1 MTTIRAGFIG
11 LGSQGAPIARR
22 IVDGGF
28 PLTIWARRAA
38 SLEPFADTPAAVAA
52 TPADLAATSD
62 VVGICVL
69 ADDDVIDV
77 VLRDDGVLAGMAP
90 GGVIAIH
97 STIHPDTCRRLADA
111 ADERDVRVIDAPV
124 SGGEKVAR
132 EGHLLVMVGGD
143 VGALEVARPVF
154 ETFGDPIVHLGPLG
168 SGEVAKIINNFVLTA
183 QFAVALET
191 YRFAEGLGLDKAALG
206 EVLRHGSGRSE
217 AASVVVGL
225 GFDLTNLAAKGPLL
239 HKDSELALELARAAG
254 TEASAVVLR
263 DLAQQT
269 LDVLGVGEPAL
280 GS

>member
-28 PLTIWARRAA
+28 PLTIWARRPA
-38 SLEPFADTPAAVAA
+38 SLEPFADTPAAVAS
-52 TPADLAATSD
+52 TPADLAAASD

-69 ADDDVIDV
+69 ADDDVVDV

-143 VGALEVARPVF
+143 VDALEVARPVF

-191 YRFAEGLGLDKAALG
+191 YDFAEGLGLDKAALG

-239 HKDSELALELARAAG
+239 RKDSGLALELAAAAG
-254 TEASAVVLR
+254 TERSADVLR
-263 DLAQQT
+263 ALAQQT
-269 LDVLGVGEPAL
+269 LDVLGFGDPPL
-280 GS
+280 HT

>member
-38 SLEPFADTPAAVAA
+38 SLEPYADSAA
-52 TPADLAATSD
+52 TPAASPAELGAASD

-69 ADDDVIDV
+69 ADDDVVDV

-111 ADERDVRVIDAPV
+111 AAARDVRVIDAPV
-124 SGGEKVAR
+124 SGGEKIAR
-132 EGHLLVMVGGD
+132 EGNLLVMVGGD
-143 VGALEVARPVF
+143 PDALEVARPIF
-154 ETFGDPIVHLGPLG
+154 ETFGNPIVHLGPLG
-168 SGEVAKIINNFVLTA
+168 SGEVAKIVNNFVLTA

-191 YRFAEGLGLDKAALG
+191 YDFAEGLGLDKAALG

-239 HKDSELALELARAAG
+239 HKDSGLALDLAKAAG
-254 TEASAVVLR
+254 TEQSAEVLR
-263 DLAQQT
+263 ALAQQT
-269 LDVLGVGEPAL
+269 LDVLGFGDPPIGA
-280 GS
+280 

>member
-38 SLEPFADTPAAVAA
+38 SLEPYADTAA
-52 TPADLAATSD
+52 TPAASPAELGAASD

-69 ADDDVIDV
+69 ADDDVVDV
-77 VLRDDGVLAGMAP
+77 VLRNDGVLAGMAP

-111 ADERDVRVIDAPV
+111 AAARDVRVIDAPV
-124 SGGEKVAR
+124 SGGEKIAR
-132 EGHLLVMVGGD
+132 EGNLLVMVGGD
-143 VGALEVARPVF
+143 PDALEVARPIF
-154 ETFGDPIVHLGPLG
+154 ETFGNPIVHLGPLG
-168 SGEVAKIINNFVLTA
+168 SGEVAKIVNNFVLTA

-191 YRFAEGLGLDKAALG
+191 YDFAEGLGLDKAALG

-239 HKDSELALELARAAG
+239 HKDSGLALDLAKAAG
-254 TEASAVVLR
+254 TEQSAEVLR
-263 DLAQQT
+263 ALAQQT
-269 LDVLGVGEPAL
+269 LDVLGFGDPPIGA
-280 GS
+280 